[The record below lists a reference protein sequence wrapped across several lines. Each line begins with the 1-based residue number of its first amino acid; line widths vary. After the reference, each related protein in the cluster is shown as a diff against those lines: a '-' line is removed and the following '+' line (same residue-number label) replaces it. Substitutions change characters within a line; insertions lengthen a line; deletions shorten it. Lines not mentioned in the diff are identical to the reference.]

1 MIKLRTSL
9 RFLQAEVVVT
19 GVIIAMPIMVPFYKS
34 IGMNQG
40 EIGLSQS
47 LFTIALLLLNIPTG
61 WIADRFSRKIC
72 NAFGDF
78 GGALA
83 LVLYSQATCFSQIV
97 LCEILFGLTGAFSS
111 GADGALIKGH
121 TDKIDKSG
129 QLFHDVYASNAIWR
143 PIIQTLALAIGG
155 LIGASN
161 PRLAI
166 ALSAIPYA
174 IGCVLSL
181 FIREEGVRLVSQH
194 KNPVKDMAR
203 VARETVLTSARLRW
217 LILAY
222 ALGIKITNVMIW
234 VLTPILIF
242 AGVPMAVVAVGWILN
257 SLAVTVGAIIA
268 RKFAM
273 RIKKWQRFALPS
285 LMVILVLVV
294 MSLNLSIF
302 TVWLYV
308 VIGLAYG
315 WNSSV
320 LLPMIQ
326 DEIPANI
333 QATALSVTDT
343 FSRMIYVPIV
353 WLVGFAGNSD
363 VRFSMVATVIIFL
376 PLILLTAKK
385 LKNLEIE

>member
-1 MIKLRTSL
+1 MIKLKTSL
-9 RFLQAEVVVT
+9 CFLQAEVIVT
-19 GVIIAMPIMVPFYKS
+19 GVIISMPIMVPFYNS
-34 IGMNQG
+34 IGMDQG
-40 EIGLSQS
+40 QIGLSQS

-61 WIADRFSRKIC
+61 WIADRFSRKMC

-78 GGALA
+78 GCALSLLFYA
-83 LVLYSQATCFSQIV
+83 QATSFSHVV
-97 LCEILFGLTGAFSS
+97 LCEVMFGLAAAFTS

-121 TDKIDKSG
+121 TDKIDSTG
-129 QLFHDVYASNAIWR
+129 RLFHDICASNAILR
-143 PIIQTLALAIGG
+143 PLAQIIALTIGG
-155 LIGASN
+155 LVGAYS

-166 ALSAIPYA
+166 AISAIPYV

-181 FIREEGVRLVSQH
+181 FIREEGVKLTAKH

-203 VARETVLTSARLRW
+203 VVKETVLTSKKLRW
-217 LILAY
+217 SIFAY
-222 ALGIKITNVMIW
+222 VLGIKITNIMIW

-242 AGVPMAVVAVGWILN
+242 AGVPMSVVAVGWVLN
-257 SLAVTVGAIIA
+257 SLAVTVGAMVA
-268 RKFAM
+268 KKFAM
-273 RIKKWQRFALPS
+273 RLKKWQRFALPS
-285 LMVILVLVV
+285 LIVILVLAI
-294 MSLNLSIF
+294 MSLSLSIF
-302 TVWLYV
+302 TVWLYAL
-308 VIGLAYG
+308 IGLAYG

-343 FSRMIYVPIV
+343 FSRMVYVPLV

-363 VRFSMVATVIIFL
+363 VRLSMVATIIIFL

>member
-19 GVIIAMPIMVPFYKS
+19 GVIIAMPIMVPFYNS

-40 EIGLSQS
+40 QIGLSQS

-61 WIADRFSRKIC
+61 WIADRFSRKMC

-129 QLFHDVYASNAIWR
+129 QLFHDICASNAIWR
-143 PIIQTLALAIGG
+143 PIAQVIALVISG
-155 LIGASN
+155 LVGASN

-166 ALSAIPYA
+166 AISAIPYA
-174 IGCVLSL
+174 VGCILSF
-181 FIREEGVRLVSQH
+181 FIREEGIRLVSKH
-194 KNPVKDMAR
+194 KNPVKDIAR
-203 VARETVLTSARLRW
+203 VVKETVLTSARLRW
-217 LILAY
+217 LILAFS
-222 ALGIKITNVMIW
+222 LGNRITHVMIW
-234 VLTPILIF
+234 ALTPILIY
-242 AGVPMAVVAVGWILN
+242 AGVPLTIVAAGWVLN
-257 SLAVTVGAIIA
+257 TFAQVIGAMIA
-268 RKFAM
+268 RKIA
-273 RIKKWQRFALPS
+273 RRLKKWQRFALPS
-285 LMVILVLVV
+285 LAVILVLMV
-294 MSLNLSIF
+294 MSINLSIF
-302 TVWLYV
+302 TVWLYAV
-308 VIGLAYG
+308 LGLAHG

-320 LLPMIQ
+320 LLPMVQ
-326 DEIPANI
+326 NEIPANI
-333 QATALSVTDT
+333 QATALSVADT
-343 FSRMIYVPIV
+343 FSRIIYVPLV
-353 WLVGFAGNSD
+353 WIIGSAGSSD
-363 VRFSMVATVIIFL
+363 IRFSMVATVIIFL

>member
-1 MIKLRTSL
+1 
-9 RFLQAEVVVT
+9 
-19 GVIIAMPIMVPFYKS
+19 
-34 IGMNQG
+34 
-40 EIGLSQS
+40 
-47 LFTIALLLLNIPTG
+47 
-61 WIADRFSRKIC
+61 
-72 NAFGDF
+72 
-78 GGALA
+78 
-83 LVLYSQATCFSQIV
+83 
-97 LCEILFGLTGAFSS
+97 
-111 GADGALIKGH
+111 
-121 TDKIDKSG
+121 
-129 QLFHDVYASNAIWR
+129 
-143 PIIQTLALAIGG
+143 
-155 LIGASN
+155 
-161 PRLAI
+161 
-166 ALSAIPYA
+166 
-174 IGCVLSL
+174 
-181 FIREEGVRLVSQH
+181 
-194 KNPVKDMAR
+194 
-203 VARETVLTSARLRW
+203 
-217 LILAY
+217 
-222 ALGIKITNVMIW
+222 
-234 VLTPILIF
+234 
-242 AGVPMAVVAVGWILN
+242 MAVVAVGWILN